1 MNNLEEKTI
10 KTIRFIS
17 AEGVQ
22 KANSGHP
29 GLPMGAA
36 AAAYTLWSR
45 FLKGSGKDPA
55 WPNRDRFVL
64 SAGHGSMLLYTLLHL
79 FGYELTMDDLKN
91 FRQWGSKTPGH
102 PEYGHTPGVETTTG
116 PLGQGFTNA
125 VGMAI
130 AEKRLAAE
138 FNIGDMKPVDHFSYV
153 LLGDGDLMEGV
164 TAEAASLAGHLGLGK
179 LIAIYDDN
187 CITIDGKTDITFTED
202 TGKRFEAYGWQV
214 LKVLDGND
222 TEAIAEA
229 IDSAK
234 NETERPSII
243 MARTL
248 IGYGSPNKAG
258 TSGVHGSPLGEE
270 ELSAMRKSEG
280 WDYPAFTVPEDV
292 EKNMRILRAE
302 KEKERDEWY
311 NLFDEYEKKYPE
323 KAEKWKVWHDK
334 SLPESAK
341 KDKGL
346 WTFEKNSEATRS
358 SGGRTLNLLS
368 EHIENFMGGSAD
380 LNASTKTRLIGKGD
394 FQKDS
399 PEGANINFGIREHAM
414 GGILNGMSLHGGLRV
429 FGSTFMVFFD
439 YMKPAVRLS
448 ALMKQPVIY
457 VYTHDSIGVGEDG
470 PTHQPIE
477 HLASMRCI
485 PGLKVFR
492 PADAKETVIAWIQ
505 ALEYKEGPSA
515 IILSRQNLPLLEGV
529 GKSAYMGAY
538 ILKKEEKDVP
548 DAILTASG
556 SEVSLILEA
565 ASTLKK
571 EGIDVRVVSFISWEI
586 FDEQTKS
593 YRESVFTKDVP
604 IMAVEMG
611 SPMGWHRYTGKEGK
625 ILAMES
631 FGASA
636 PASVLMEKFG
646 FTPDNIAGQ
655 VKEMIKTS
663 KIR

>member
-1 MNNLEEKTI
+1 
-10 KTIRFIS
+10 
-17 AEGVQ
+17 
-22 KANSGHP
+22 
-29 GLPMGAA
+29 
-36 AAAYTLWSR
+36 
-45 FLKGSGKDPA
+45 
-55 WPNRDRFVL
+55 
-64 SAGHGSMLLYTLLHL
+64 
-79 FGYELTMDDLKN
+79 
-91 FRQWGSKTPGH
+91 
-102 PEYGHTPGVETTTG
+102 
-116 PLGQGFTNA
+116 
-125 VGMAI
+125 
-130 AEKRLAAE
+130 
-138 FNIGDMKPVDHFSYV
+138 
-153 LLGDGDLMEGV
+153 
-164 TAEAASLAGHLGLGK
+164 
-179 LIAIYDDN
+179 
-187 CITIDGKTDITFTED
+187 
-202 TGKRFEAYGWQV
+202 
-214 LKVLDGND
+214 
-222 TEAIAEA
+222 
-229 IDSAK
+229 
-234 NETERPSII
+234 
-243 MARTL
+243 
-248 IGYGSPNKAG
+248 
-258 TSGVHGSPLGEE
+258 
-270 ELSAMRKSEG
+270 
-280 WDYPAFTVPEDV
+280 
-292 EKNMRILRAE
+292 
-302 KEKERDEWY
+302 
-311 NLFDEYEKKYPE
+311 
-323 KAEKWKVWHDK
+323 
-334 SLPESAK
+334 
-341 KDKGL
+341 
-346 WTFEKNSEATRS
+346 
-358 SGGRTLNLLS
+358 
-368 EHIENFMGGSAD
+368 
-380 LNASTKTRLIGKGD
+380 
-394 FQKDS
+394 
-399 PEGANINFGIREHAM
+399 M

>member
-1 MNNLEEKTI
+1 MNNLEERTI

-22 KANSGHP
+22 KAKSGHP

-36 AAAYTLWSR
+36 AAVYTLWSR
-45 FLKGSGKDPA
+45 FLKCSGKDPS

-79 FGYELTMDDLKN
+79 FGYDLTMDDLKN
-91 FRQWGSKTPGH
+91 FRQLGSKTPGH

-125 VGMAI
+125 IGMAI
-130 AEKRLAAE
+130 AEKRLSEE
-138 FNIGDMKPVDHFSYV
+138 FNTDDIKPVDHYTYV
-153 LLGDGDLMEGV
+153 LVGDGDLMEGI

-187 CITIDGKTDITFTED
+187 RITIDGKTDIAFTED

-214 LKVLDGND
+214 IRVGDGND
-222 TEAIAEA
+222 TEALAQAIA
-229 IDSAK
+229 SAK
-234 NETERPSII
+234 KESDRPSIV
-243 MARTL
+243 MARTI

-270 ELSAMRKSEG
+270 ELAAMRKSQD

-292 EKNMRILRAE
+292 EESMRAIRE
-302 KEKERDEWY
+302 GKEKERDEWY
-311 NLFDEYEKKYPE
+311 KLFDQYEKKYPQ
-323 KAEKWKVWHDK
+323 KAQKWKEWNDYKIPAAAKDDK
-334 SLPESAK
+334 R
-341 KDKGL
+341 L
-346 WTFEKNSEATRS
+346 WTFDKDSEATRA
-358 SGGRTLNLLS
+358 SGGRILNLLS
-368 EHIENFMGGSAD
+368 DHIGNFMGGSAD

-394 FQKDS
+394 FQKES
-399 PEGANINFGIREHAM
+399 PDGANINFGIREHAM

-429 FGSTFMVFFD
+429 FGSTFLVFFD

-477 HLASMRCI
+477 HLASMRSI

-505 ALEYKEGPSA
+505 ALEYTEGPSA
-515 IILSRQNLPLLEGV
+515 IVLSRQNLPLLEGV
-529 GKSAYMGAY
+529 AKSAYMGAY
-538 ILKKEEKDVP
+538 VLKKEEKDLP
-548 DAILTASG
+548 DAILTGSG

-565 ASTLKK
+565 ANRLKSQ
-571 EGIDVRVVSFISWEI
+571 GIDVRVVSFISWEV
-586 FDEQTKS
+586 FDEQSQS
-593 YRESVFTKDVP
+593 YRDSVFPKGLPV
-604 IMAVEMG
+604 MAVEAG
-611 SPMGWHRYTGKEGK
+611 SPMGWYKYIGKEGK
-625 ILAMES
+625 VLAMES

-636 PASVLMEKFG
+636 PASELMKKFG
-646 FTPDNIAGQ
+646 FTCDNIVDQ
-655 VKEMIKTS
+655 VKEMIK
-663 KIR
+663 K